1 MAYLAFALQAIKL
14 KFIDGR
20 FLTIFYFVRRS
31 DQGSAGLDPA
41 PHDKNDWLQTWL
53 WSELLA
59 LYFFHTSKPHPPLAA
74 ATLVL

>member
-1 MAYLAFALQAIKL
+1 MISPMAYLALALQAIKL

-41 PHDKNDWLQTWL
+41 PHDKNDWC
-53 WSELLA
+53 
-59 LYFFHTSKPHPPLAA
+59 PLGRAGNG
-74 ATLVL
+74 LIC